1 MVWDQMISIVEEAL
15 QYVKEEKTQPPLAC
29 PNDGE
34 PLTTSPDG
42 GLFCKFDGYEY
53 PKMRRII

>member
-1 MVWDQMISIVEEAL
+1 MAWDQMLSIIEEAM

-42 GLFCKFDGYEY
+42 GLFCKFDGYSW